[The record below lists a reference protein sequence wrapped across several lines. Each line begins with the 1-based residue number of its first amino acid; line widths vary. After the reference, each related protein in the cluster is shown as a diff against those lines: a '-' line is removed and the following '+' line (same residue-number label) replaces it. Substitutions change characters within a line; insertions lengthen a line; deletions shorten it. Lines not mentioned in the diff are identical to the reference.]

1 MAGENENTSAYNTE
15 GADGATQQ
23 HYTSRPEKPAYVR
36 EPRPHVS
43 QPPVDDMQADE
54 TYETSYAHDTGF
66 TTQKRGIGSQGAY
79 RRAQKQELKV
89 RQELKYGQ
97 YLSVP
102 KGNREIFGSR
112 EDARKKRVLVGAV
125 VALAVIA
132 IALIVLWP
140 K

>member
-1 MAGENENTSAYNTE
+1 MAGDNENTSAYNTE
-15 GADGATQQ
+15 ETSGTEAQP
-23 HYTSRPEKPAYVR
+23 YTSRPAKPTYER

-54 TYETSYAHDTGF
+54 TYETSYTHDTGF

-112 EDARKKRVLVGAV
+112 EDARKKRVLIGV
-125 VALAVIA
+125 VIALAVVA
-132 IALIVLWP
+132 IALIVFWP

>member
-15 GADGATQQ
+15 EADGAAQQ

-36 EPRPHVS
+36 EPHPHVS

-54 TYETSYAHDTGF
+54 TYETSYTHDTGF
-66 TTQKRGIGSQGAY
+66 TTQKRGIASQGAY

-112 EDARKKRVLVGAV
+112 EDARKKRVLVGV
-125 VALAVIA
+125 VIAIAIVA